1 MEKHCHGGDRFKAAG
16 RDAEP
21 YSALSPPPG
30 HCSSNINVHWRCT
43 CRCAD
48 AFVSSGRFEAAVR
61 LLVKGK
67 QPERALELLL
77 AHEVPL
83 TEELAEALTPP
94 KTADNNDDRNS
105 VLLRIAQVGLPKQAV
120 LCWASLSCAACMP

>member
-1 MEKHCHGGDRFKAAG
+1 M
-16 RDAEP
+16 
-21 YSALSPPPG
+21 SA
-30 HCSSNINVHWRCT
+30 
-43 CRCAD
+43 
-48 AFVSSGRFEAAVR
+48 GRFEAAVR

-94 KTADNNDDRNS
+94 KTADNNDSRNS
-105 VLLRIAQVGLPKQAV
+105 VLLRIAQVGA
-120 LCWASLSCAACMP
+120 